1 MKKILIFG
9 GTTEGRELAEWC
21 ATNGIHADVSVT
33 TDYGARLLGNGEMLN
48 VFTGKLDCGEM
59 KTLITAGN
67 YAAVVD
73 ATHPYATE
81 ATANIREAC
90 NCTGMQYY
98 RLAREEC
105 KLSGTCVDNLE
116 ELITDLNS
124 TEKTILST
132 LGSKEFSIFAK
143 VNDCKKRVW
152 FRVLPTADIA
162 DICDRYGFDKT
173 HIIAEKPPFSTEANI
188 EHIRR
193 SGAEILV
200 TKECGI
206 KGGYPEKIAAAKES
220 GIETITVKRPA
231 DSGFSFNEL
240 TKILGENL

>member
-9 GTTEGRELAEWC
+9 GTTEGREFAEWC
-21 ATNGIHADVSVT
+21 AANGIHADVSVT
-33 TDYGARLLGNGEMLN
+33 TDYGARLLGNGKMLN

-59 KTLITAGN
+59 KTLINAGN

-90 NCTGMQYY
+90 KCTVVPYY
-98 RLAREEC
+98 RLTREEC
-105 KLSGTCVDNLE
+105 KLSGTCVENLD
-116 ELITDLNS
+116 ELITFLNT

-132 LGSKEFSIFAK
+132 LGSKEFPVFAK

-152 FRVLPTADIA
+152 FRVLPTTDIA
-162 DICDRYGFDKT
+162 DICGRYGFDET
-173 HIIAEKPPFSTEANI
+173 HIIAERPPYSVETNI
-188 EHIRR
+188 EHIGR

-200 TKECGI
+200 TKECGV
-206 KGGYPEKIAAAKES
+206 KGGYPEKIAAAKEC

-231 DSGFSFNEL
+231 DSGYSFNEL
-240 TKILGENL
+240 TKYIGENL